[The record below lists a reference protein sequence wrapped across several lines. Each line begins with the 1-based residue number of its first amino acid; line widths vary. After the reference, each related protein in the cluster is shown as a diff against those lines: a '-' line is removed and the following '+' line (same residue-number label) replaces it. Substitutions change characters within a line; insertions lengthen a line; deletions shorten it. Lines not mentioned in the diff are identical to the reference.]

1 MNPIFYTTF
10 ICLLFAGNVL
20 AAEIPFIEIKG
31 TNNWN
36 VGYCAAFSPDGTK
49 LVTSGRGFTPR
60 IWDIETQKELLKLEG
75 HTKSIDD
82 KRAVIVHTVV
92 FSPDGK
98 KIATASSDGTARIWD
113 AETGKELHKLEGH
126 TDIVYS
132 AAFSPDG
139 KKVVTASDDAT
150 AIIWDVETGK
160 ELLKLEG
167 HRIVVYSAAF
177 SPDGKT
183 IVSAGGGEYSS
194 FIDSFWSVRIWD
206 AESGKELQRL
216 EKHTKYIRSAAFSP
230 DGKRIVSTSGDE
242 TVVIWSA
249 SGWSAWLQQ
258 KMVPQRVIHHF
269 EAVHSA
275 VFSPDGK
282 KIITT
287 SGGQLE
293 DENGRED
300 YTVRIWDAE
309 SGNLLQTLTR
319 NPWTIGHAAFS
330 PCGKKAVTTTWD
342 GITRIWTLEE

>member
-1 MNPIFYTTF
+1 MKHIVYTTF

-20 AAEIPFIEIKG
+20 AAEIPFIEFTG
-31 TNNWN
+31 TNNSDR
-36 VGYCAAFSPDGTK
+36 GHCAAFSPDGKK
-49 LVTSGRGFTPR
+49 LVTSGGGFTPR

-75 HTKSIDD
+75 HTKSIDANRGD
-82 KRAVIVHTVV
+82 VVHSAV
-92 FSPDGK
+92 FSPNGK

-126 TDIVYS
+126 TNIVYS

-150 AIIWDVETGK
+150 AIIWDAETGEK
-160 ELLKLEG
+160 VKTLEG
-167 HRIVVYSAAF
+167 HRITVCSAAF

-183 IVSAGGGEYSS
+183 IVTAGGGEYSS
-194 FIDSFWSVRIWD
+194 FIGSFWSVRIWD

-216 EKHTKYIRSAAFSP
+216 EKHKKWIRSAAFSP
-230 DGKRIVSTSGDE
+230 DGKRIVSASGDE
-242 TVVIWSA
+242 TAIIWDGT
-249 SGWSAWLQQ
+249 GWSAWLRQ

-275 VFSPDGK
+275 LFSPDGK
-282 KIITT
+282 KIITA

-293 DENGRED
+293 DENGREA
-300 YTVRIWDAE
+300 YAVRIWDAE

-342 GITRIWTLEE
+342 GITRIWTLEP